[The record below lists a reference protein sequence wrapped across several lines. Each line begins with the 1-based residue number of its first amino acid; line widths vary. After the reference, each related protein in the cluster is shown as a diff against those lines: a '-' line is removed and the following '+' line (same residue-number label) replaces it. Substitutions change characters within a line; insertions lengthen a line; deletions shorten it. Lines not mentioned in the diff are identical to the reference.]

1 MNRIFLVF
9 SLVVAS
15 LFATTSCTSPV
26 TPADDQT
33 ITFTAD
39 GKTLTPSMSL
49 SSNVYATL
57 YGDNS
62 TVFSFSFLPKD
73 GVLQLPDASQS
84 GFTEQEVQLNLK
96 TYQKPGTYIMQTTRT
111 GSTTGSISL
120 NGYFGSAVSST
131 LTFTITEHSDTR
143 LVGSFSGTL
152 NPGYARKNY
161 TTPIAVSCTFNV
173 KVKKL

>member
-15 LFATTSCTSPV
+15 LFAATSCTTPV

-39 GKTLTPSMSL
+39 GKSL
-49 SSNVYATL
+49 NVKQEKEEYARL
-57 YGDNS
+57 YGNN
-62 TVFSFSFLPKD
+62 TTSFSFALLPKD
-73 GVLQLPDASQS
+73 GVQLPDASQS
-84 GFTEQEVQLNLK
+84 GFTEYGVQLDIKSVL
-96 TYQKPGTYIMQTTRT
+96 KPGTYIMQTTRT

-120 NGYFGSAVSST
+120 SGYFGGAVSST

-152 NPGYARKNY
+152 NPGYAAKNY
-161 TTPIAVSCTFNV
+161 TTPIAVNCTFNV
-173 KVKKL
+173 KVKKF

>member
-15 LFATTSCTSPV
+15 LFAATSCTSPV

-39 GKTLTPSMSL
+39 GKSL
-49 SSNVYATL
+49 NVKQETGYATL

-62 TVFSFSFLPKD
+62 TVFSFSLLPKD
-73 GVLQLPDASQS
+73 GVQLPDASQS
-84 GFTEQEVQLNLK
+84 GFTEYAVRVNLSSI
-96 TYQKPGTYIMQTTRT
+96 QKPGTYTMQTTRT
-111 GSTTGSISL
+111 GSTTGSISIA
-120 NGYFGSAVSST
+120 GYFASPVSST

-152 NPGYARKNY
+152 NPGYASKNY